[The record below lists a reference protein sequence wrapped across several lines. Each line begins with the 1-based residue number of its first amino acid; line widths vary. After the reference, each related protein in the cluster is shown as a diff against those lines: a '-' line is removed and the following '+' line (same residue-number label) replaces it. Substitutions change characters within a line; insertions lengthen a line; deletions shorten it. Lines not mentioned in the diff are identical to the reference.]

1 MKKLLLSFFAL
12 AVLFVPNLAQAG
24 HTNINL
30 LGVQG
35 YDLVSYQTMG
45 KPTRGNGHN
54 VAEHDGISYQFSS
67 AENKAAFEANPAKYL
82 PAYGGY
88 CAFGASVGKKF
99 NGDPNVWKVVDG
111 TLYLN
116 LDKDIQKKWNEDIP
130 GNISKAD
137 TNWVKIK
144 DVPAS
149 KL

>member
-1 MKKLLLSFFAL
+1 MKKLLLSFFAM
-12 AVLFVPNLAQAG
+12 ALFLVPNLAQAG
-24 HTNINL
+24 STNINL

-54 VAEHDGISYQFSS
+54 VAEHGGISYQFAN
-67 AENKAAFEANPAKYL
+67 AENRKAFEANPAQYL

-99 NGDPNVWKVVDG
+99 NGDPNVWKVVNG

-116 LDKDIQKKWNEDIP
+116 LDKDIQKKWKEDIP

-137 TNWVKIK
+137 ANWVKIK